1 MAQNICAT
9 PSKIKVPPHVKR
21 PTQIPLN
28 RRGVVLLEMIPKP
41 FSFAENNV
49 CSASSMFI
57 FYFFIVNGKQGLSRG
72 TGSVLSSRFFQI

>member
-1 MAQNICAT
+1 MAQNICAA

-21 PTQIPLN
+21 STQIPLN
-28 RRGVVLLEMIPKP
+28 WRGVVLLEMIPKP

-57 FYFFIVNGKQGLSRG
+57 FFS
-72 TGSVLSSRFFQI
+72 